1 MFATSMGLLPCTT
14 PVQSPESNGMAGGF
28 ISTFKRDYVHINRLE
43 TTVQV
48 LAQLPTWFEDCNE
61 IHPHRG
67 LKMRS
72 PREYRK
78 SLSAA
83 SNAVEKY
90 EPTGI
95 VVYQASDPVGISILT
110 LEQRNR
116 RRRTRYDT
124 DIFAVARRLR
134 CYYRNVI
141 ISKIASSGI
150 FIPGSGE

>member
-1 MFATSMGLLPCTT
+1 MFATSMGLLPCAT
-14 PVQSPESNGMAGGF
+14 PVQSPESNGMAEGF
-28 ISTFKRDYVHINRLE
+28 INTFKRDYVHINRLE

-90 EPTGI
+90 EHTGI
-95 VVYQASDPVGISILT
+95 VVYQASDPVGYKYFDVGAAKSATPDSI
-110 LEQRNR
+110 
-116 RRRTRYDT
+116 RYRH
-124 DIFAVARRLR
+124 FCCCAALALLL
-134 CYYRNVI
+134 
-141 ISKIASSGI
+141 S
-150 FIPGSGE
+150 